1 MDVVSCHQLW
11 VEVINVIPVRF
22 LTSYEY
28 PILYPSL
35 QTRVTSVNSQRHKW
49 VRPGS
54 DWNEWVS
61 NCHSKAMIR
70 PGSHE
75 NVSRG
80 VSIAV
85 LQQMA
90 IKRGVSWGNTSI
102 WANMTKTPTE
112 IWPRHQLLPNNEET
126 RKNVSPAPMIRHSST
141 ISCGVGGGWLIACLL
156 HQSLPPLFFQTKYLS
171 DAIFVWC
178 NICLFAPPVFLST
191 SFQMQLLSD
200 ALFDWNNIC
209 QLLSDF
215 LFLMQYLSALSG
227 FALCAAG
234 KDVSELMA
242 IVESEWIGDCQ
253 GSTEKL
259 Y

>member
-1 MDVVSCHQLW
+1 MKMFH
-11 VEVINVIPVRF
+11 EVF
-22 LTSYEY
+22 LL
-28 PILYPSL
+28 LYCSRWLLREGSLGAIHPSG
-35 QTRVTSVNSQRHKW
+35 
-49 VRPGS
+49 P
-54 DWNEWVS
+54 
-61 NCHSKAMIR
+61 
-70 PGSHE
+70 
-75 NVSRG
+75 
-80 VSIAV
+80 
-85 LQQMA
+85 
-90 IKRGVSWGNTSI
+90 
-102 WANMTKTPTE
+102 
-112 IWPRHQLLPNNEET
+112 IWPRHQLKYDQDINFCLTMKKREKMSLRRRWYVT
-126 RKNVSPAPMIRHSST
+126 RAQSPVEWEAADWLLVCST
-141 ISCGVGGGWLIACLL
+141 SLSL
-156 HQSLPPLFFQTKYLS
+156 HFFQMKYLS

-234 KDVSELMA
+234 KDVSELMT
-242 IVESEWIGDCQ
+242 IVEGEWIWDCQ